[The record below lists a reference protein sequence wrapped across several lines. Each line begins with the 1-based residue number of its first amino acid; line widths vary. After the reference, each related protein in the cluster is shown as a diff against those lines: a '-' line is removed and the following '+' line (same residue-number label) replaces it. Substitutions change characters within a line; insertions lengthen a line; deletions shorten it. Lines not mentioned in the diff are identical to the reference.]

1 MARAV
6 FQHGEFLPGRSAA
19 AVLVRSKD
27 WSRTSLGPIDY
38 WPRSL
43 RSYVDLILEM
53 PTAAVLLWGPDQVQ
67 IHNEGFAA
75 LVGESNSR
83 CLGRPYRECWPEA
96 HAMLDPWIQ
105 KVLTTGVSMRVT
117 RVPLTVTRHGFH
129 EEAYF
134 AVALSP
140 LRNDDGAVSGIFQH
154 VTEVTELVL
163 SERRAETL
171 RRLVSTLA
179 AANGTTEA
187 AARVLSSNR
196 EDVPYFA
203 VYLWDEVGRK
213 LVRTAATGMSPDG
226 GDVDWPRVREL
237 ATRVAE
243 SGTPEQIEPFGVL
256 LGSDETWSEL
266 RTIRAGLTLPIRR
279 SPTATPAGAVV
290 FGVSPR
296 LRLDKAYR
304 GFLSGLAEGFGAQ
317 LARDRATLLDAPDDA
332 PISQRGGNPELE
344 ELRSAAESAQRAKD
358 EFLAMLGHELRNPLA
373 PILTALHLMR
383 MRGGSA
389 LERERNVIERQAQ
402 HLVRLVDDLL
412 DISRVT
418 RGKIELRK
426 RRIELCEP
434 TARAIERV
442 SPLFEQRG
450 HELVVN
456 VPENG
461 LLVDADP
468 ERLTQ
473 VIANLLTNAA
483 KYTENGGH
491 ITVTGERQGI
501 DVVLSVRDTGIGIE
515 PLVLPRIFDVFTQ
528 GRQGLDRGK
537 GGLGLGLAIVRS
549 LVELHGGTVA
559 AESAGPGLGSEFTVR
574 IPSADPAESAPDSQ
588 TPRPS
593 TPAPFA
599 PRRVLIVDDN
609 EDAAETLKQS
619 LEAAGHSVRVA
630 HDGAA
635 ALRAV
640 ADFSPDVAVLDI
652 GLPVM
657 DGYELARRLREQPT
671 FRALP
676 LIALTGYG
684 SETDRTLASAAGFS
698 AHLVKPVAVDRLEAL
713 VLGLTREPALRGPA
727 PASR

>member
-6 FQHGEFLPGRSAA
+6 FQHGESLAGRSAA

-27 WSRTSLGPIDY
+27 WSRTSLGPIES

-53 PTAAVLLWGPDQVQ
+53 PTAAVLLWGPDQLQ

-75 LVGESNSR
+75 LVGRSDPR

-96 HAMLDPWIQ
+96 HAVLEPWIQ
-105 KVLTTGVSMRVT
+105 KVLATGVSMRVT
-117 RVPLTVTRHGFH
+117 RVPLTVTRHGFQ

-140 LRNDDGAVSGIFQH
+140 LRDDDGALSGIFQH

-163 SERRAETL
+163 SERRSGTL

-179 AANGTTEA
+179 AANGTLEA
-187 AARVLSSNR
+187 AAQVLSSNR
-196 EDVPYFA
+196 EDVPFFA
-203 VYLWDEVGRK
+203 VYLWDDVGRE
-213 LVRTAATGMSPDG
+213 LVCTAATTVPFGSSGSDP
-226 GDVDWPRVREL
+226 PRLREL
-237 ATRVAE
+237 ARRVAE
-243 SGTPEQIEPFGVL
+243 LGVPEQIEPFGAL
-256 LGSDETWSEL
+256 LETDERSREL
-266 RTIRAGLTLPIRR
+266 GTIRTGLALPIRR
-279 SPTATPAGAVV
+279 SPMASPAGAVV
-290 FGVSPR
+290 FGTSPR
-296 LRLDKAYR
+296 LRLDEAYR
-304 GFLSGLAEGFGAQ
+304 AFLSGLVEGFGAQ
-317 LARDRATLLDAPDDA
+317 LARDRATLVEASDGPL
-332 PISQRGGNPELE
+332 SQRGDNAELE
-344 ELRSAAESAQRAKD
+344 ELRNAAESAQRAKD

-383 MRGGSA
+383 MRGGNA

-418 RGKIELRK
+418 RGKIELKK
-426 RRIELCEP
+426 RPLELSEP

-442 SPLFEQRG
+442 SPLFEQRS
-450 HELVVN
+450 HVLTVE
-456 VPENG
+456 VPTSG
-461 LLVDADP
+461 LLVNADP

-483 KYTENGGH
+483 KYTENGGR
-491 ITVTGERQGI
+491 ITVIGERRG
-501 DVVLSVRDTGIGIE
+501 DEVVLSVRDTGIGIE
-515 PLVLPRIFDVFTQ
+515 PLVLPRVFDVFTQ

-559 AESAGPGLGSEFTVR
+559 ARSAGPGQGSEFTVR
-574 IPSADPAESAPDSQ
+574 LPGADLAESAPDSQ
-588 TPRPS
+588 TPQPS
-593 TPAPFA
+593 APAPFA
-599 PRRVLIVDDN
+599 PRRVLVVDDN

-619 LEAAGHSVRVA
+619 LEAAGHSVIVA

-635 ALRAV
+635 ALRIV
-640 ADFSPDVAVLDI
+640 AEFSPDVAVLDI

-657 DGYELARRLREQPT
+657 DGYELARKLREHPS

-684 SETDRTLASAAGFS
+684 SEADRSLAKAAGFS
-698 AHLVKPVAVDRLEAL
+698 AHLVKPIAVDRLEAL
-713 VLGLTREPALRGPA
+713 VLGLTREPRAGES
-727 PASR
+727 ASSSR